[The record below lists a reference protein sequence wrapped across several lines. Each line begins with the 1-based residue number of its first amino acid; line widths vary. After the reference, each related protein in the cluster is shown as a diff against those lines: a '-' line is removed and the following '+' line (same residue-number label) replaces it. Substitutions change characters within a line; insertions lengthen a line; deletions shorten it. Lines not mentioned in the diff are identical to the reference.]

1 MLNCV
6 LAEGHLFKRNK
17 KTHLSIIFGLEVS
30 VRYLWPVSLLGGE
43 GHIHHVSDGQAGHGA
58 LGEGD
63 DLVDALHHGVQLGVG
78 LQRELTADLKT
89 EEEKQLWKIT
99 SSVIVFIQ
107 TEDRTISHSSFY

>member
-1 MLNCV
+1 M
-6 LAEGHLFKRNK
+6 
-17 KTHLSIIFGLEVS
+17 
-30 VRYLWPVSLLGGE
+30 RYLWPVSLLGGE

-89 EEEKQLWKIT
+89 EEEKQLWKIA
-99 SSVIVFIQ
+99 SSIIVFIQ
-107 TEDRTISHSSFY
+107 TISDSSFY